1 MPHTLLLGGHG
12 KVSLLMTPKI
22 LARNWTLTSLIR
34 DPAQKAAILRAA
46 EKNPG
51 PGKGKIDVV
60 VESLGE
66 VKSVEDAGRILDGAG
81 GKGGPQT
88 TKAIDRDSCINFI
101 RASLARPS
109 ITKFLLISALL
120 SRRSRAPWW
129 ADEDWSQVQKI
140 NTQVMPTYYKAK
152 LAADEVLT
160 VEGRERKGFGWICLR
175 PGILS
180 DEEETERVGI
190 GKIGARGQ
198 VTRGDVADVGVRLLE
213 REGVSGWFD
222 LLQGER
228 GVEEEVERVLKE
240 GEDYVEGE
248 DEGVMK
254 AHIGKYDD

>member
-1 MPHTLLLGGHG
+1 MPHILLLGGHG

-34 DPAQKAAILRAA
+34 DPAQKPAILSAA
-46 EKNPG
+46 AKNPG

-66 VKSVEDAGRILDGAG
+66 VRSVEDAGRILDRVRPEWVVWSAGAG
-81 GKGGPQT
+81 GKGGPET

-101 RASLARPS
+101 RASLVRPS
-109 ITKFLLISALL
+109 ITKFLLVSALL

-129 ADEDWSQVQKI
+129 TDEDWSQVQKI

-160 VEGRERKGFGWICLR
+160 VEGKERKGFGWICLR
-175 PGILS
+175 PGNLS
-180 DEEETERVGI
+180 DEQETGRVGI

-198 VTRGDVADVGVRLLE
+198 VTRGDVADVGVR
-213 REGVSGWFD
+213 
-222 LLQGER
+222 

-240 GEDYVEGE
+240 GEDCVEGE

-254 AHIGKYDD
+254 ANIGKYDD